1 MKSYKYIVLLVMA
14 LIGITACSD
23 EDFSSSPA
31 LSLTFSTDTIKFDT
45 IFSKV
50 PSSTRT
56 MWVYNR
62 SGKDLRC
69 TNVRL
74 LNGNQTGFRVNV
86 DGVYLSPAAGY
97 QLQDVEIR
105 NKDSLCVFVEVT
117 SPRNGSTLAKELID
131 KILFTLE
138 SGNTQ
143 ELVLDAF
150 SWDAE
155 EVNSLVVTSD
165 MTLESESPLL
175 VNGMITVEKN
185 ATLTIAAGQT
195 LYFNSNAGIEVNGTL
210 RIEGTAEKNVT
221 LRGSRLDN
229 MFSYLPYDLVSGQWK
244 GIHFAESSY
253 DNSIEYADIHSTM
266 DGIVCDPS
274 DVSKLKLD
282 IENSIVHNCQGYG
295 LKAIYSSV
303 KIENCQITNT
313 LNDCVAFFGG
323 NAYIGNSTLAQFYP
337 FDSNRGAALRFTNFY
352 EDATFPLHNM
362 QCINSIVTGYA
373 EDVIMGEKG
382 EEETTFSYSFA
393 NCILRTPEVKDEESA
408 KYFEEIIWEEPG
420 DTESGGD
427 KNFKL
432 VDINT
437 QHYDFHLSENSKAI
451 GSASV
456 TYAPTTDRDGYPRDE
471 KPDMGCYE
479 YREDI

>member
-1 MKSYKYIVLLVMA
+1 MKSCKYLLMLAIAV
-14 LIGITACSD
+14 IGITACSD

-31 LSLTFSTDTIKFDT
+31 LSLTFSTDTVKFDT

-50 PSSTRT
+50 PTSTRT

-74 LNGNQTGFRVNV
+74 LNGNQTGYRVNV

-97 QLQDVEIR
+97 QMQDVEIR
-105 NKDSLCVFVEVT
+105 NKDSLRVFVELT
-117 SPRNGSTLAKELID
+117 SPKTGKLEPQELSD
-131 KILFTLE
+131 KLLFTLE

-155 EVNSLVVTSD
+155 EVNNLVVSSD
-165 MTLESESPLL
+165 MTLESTSPLL
-175 VNGMITVEKN
+175 VNGMIIVEEG
-185 ATLTIAAGQT
+185 ATLTIPAGQT
-195 LYFNSNAGIEVNGTL
+195 IYFSSNAGIEVNGTL
-210 RIEGTAEKNVT
+210 RVEGTAEKNVT

-229 MFSYLPYDLVSGQWK
+229 MFDYLPYDRTPGQWQ
-244 GIHFAESSY
+244 GVR
-253 DNSIEYADIHSTM
+253 M
-266 DGIVCDPS
+266 DGIVCDES
-274 DVSKLKLD
+274 DLSKLKLD

-295 LKAIYSSV
+295 IKAISSSV

-323 NAYIGNSTLAQFYP
+323 NGYVGNSTLAQFYP
-337 FDSNRGAALRFTNFY
+337 FDSRRGAALRFTNFY
-352 EDATFPLHNM
+352 EENTLPLYNLN
-362 QCINSIVTGYA
+362 CVNSIVTGYA
-373 EDVIMGEKG
+373 EDVIMGETN
-382 EEETTFSYSFA
+382 ESETVFSYSFA
-393 NCILRTPEVKDEESA
+393 NCILRTPEVKDEKSA
-408 KYFEEIIWEEPG
+408 SFFTDIIWEEPE
-420 DTESGGD
+420 DTVYGGD

-432 VDINT
+432 VDIDT
-437 QHYDFHLSENSKAI
+437 QHYDFHLSDKSKAI
-451 GSASV
+451 GAAST
-456 TYAPTTDRDGYPRDE
+456 TYAPANDRDGKTRDD

-479 YREDI
+479 FREE

>member
-1 MKSYKYIVLLVMA
+1 MLAIAV
-14 LIGITACSD
+14 IGITACSD

-31 LSLTFSTDTIKFDT
+31 LSLTFSTDTVKFDT

-50 PSSTRT
+50 PTSTRT

-74 LNGNQTGFRVNV
+74 LNGNQTGYRVNV

-97 QLQDVEIR
+97 QMQDVEIR
-105 NKDSLCVFVEVT
+105 NKDSLRVFVELT
-117 SPRNGSTLAKELID
+117 SPKTGKLEPQELSD
-131 KILFTLE
+131 KLLFTLE

-155 EVNSLVVTSD
+155 EVNNLVVSSD
-165 MTLESESPLL
+165 MTLESTSPLL
-175 VNGMITVEKN
+175 VNGMIIVEEG
-185 ATLTIAAGQT
+185 ATLTIPAGQT
-195 LYFNSNAGIEVNGTL
+195 IYFSSNAGIEVNGTL
-210 RIEGTAEKNVT
+210 RVEGTAEENVT

-229 MFSYLPYDLVSGQWK
+229 MFDYLPYDLISGQWK
-244 GIHFAESSY
+244 GIHLKASSY
-253 DNSIEYADIHSTM
+253 DNYIGYADIHSTM
-266 DGIVCDPS
+266 DGIVCDES
-274 DVSKLKLD
+274 DLSKLKLD

-295 LKAIYSSV
+295 IKAISSSV

-323 NAYIGNSTLAQFYP
+323 NGYVGNSTLAQFYP
-337 FDSNRGAALRFTNFY
+337 FDSKRGAALRFTNFF
-352 EDATFPLHNM
+352 EEKTLPLHNLN
-362 QCINSIVTGYA
+362 CVNSIVTGYA
-373 EDVIMGEKG
+373 EDVIMGETN
-382 EEETTFSYSFA
+382 ESETVFSYSFA
-393 NCILRTPEVKDEESA
+393 NCILRTPEVKDEKSA
-408 KYFEEIIWEEPG
+408 SFFTDIIWEEPE
-420 DTESGGD
+420 DTVYGGD

-432 VDINT
+432 VDIDT
-437 QHYDFHLSENSKAI
+437 QHYDFHLSDKSKAI
-451 GSASV
+451 GAAST
-456 TYAPTTDRDGYPRDE
+456 TYAPANDRDGKPRDD

-479 YREDI
+479 FREE

>member
-1 MKSYKYIVLLVMA
+1 MKSCKYIVLLVMV
-14 LIGITACSD
+14 LIGITACND

-31 LSLTFSTDTIKFDT
+31 LSLTFSTDSVKFDT

-105 NKDSLCVFVEVT
+105 NKDSIRVFVEVT
-117 SPRNGSTLAKELID
+117 SPRNGNTVAKELVD
-131 KILFTLE
+131 KLLFTLE
-138 SGNTQ
+138 SGVTQ
-143 ELVLDAF
+143 ELILDAF

-155 EVNSLVVTSD
+155 EVNNLVVSSD

-175 VNGMITVEKN
+175 INGMITVEKN
-185 ATLTIAAGQT
+185 ATLTIPAGQT

-210 RIEGTAEKNVT
+210 KIEGTADNNVT

-229 MFSYLPYDLVSGQWK
+229 MFDYLPYDLISGQWK
-244 GIHFAESSY
+244 GIHIAESSY
-253 DNSIEYADIHSTM
+253 DNIIEYADIHATM
-266 DGIVCDPS
+266 DAIVCDSS
-274 DVSKLKLD
+274 DISKLKLD
-282 IENSIVHNCQGYG
+282 IENSIIHNCQGYG
-295 LKAIYSSV
+295 IKAIHSSI
-303 KIENCQITNT
+303 KIENCQVTNT

-337 FDSNRGAALRFTNFY
+337 FDSNRGAALRFTNFF
-352 EDATFPLHNM
+352 ESKTFPLYNM
-362 QCINSIVTGYA
+362 QCVNSIVTGYA
-373 EDVIMGEKG
+373 EDVIMGEKS
-382 EEETTFSYSFA
+382 EEEATFSYTFA

-408 KYFEEIIWEEPG
+408 KYFEGVIWEEPE
-420 DTESGGD
+420 DTIYGGE

-432 VDINT
+432 VNINT
-437 QHYDFHLSENSKAI
+437 QHYDFHLSEKSKAI
-451 GSASV
+451 GAASEAYS
-456 TYAPTTDRDGYPRDE
+456 TSTDRDGFPRDE

-479 YREDI
+479 FREDS

>member
-1 MKSYKYIVLLVMA
+1 MKSCKYLLMLAIAV
-14 LIGITACSD
+14 IGITACSD

-31 LSLTFSTDTIKFDT
+31 LSLTFSTDTVKFDT

-50 PSSTRT
+50 PTSTRT

-74 LNGNQTGFRVNV
+74 LNGNQTGYRVNV

-97 QLQDVEIR
+97 QMQDVEIR
-105 NKDSLCVFVEVT
+105 NKDSLRVFVELT
-117 SPRNGSTLAKELID
+117 SPKTGKLEPQELSD
-131 KILFTLE
+131 KLLFTLE

-155 EVNSLVVTSD
+155 EVNNLVVSSD
-165 MTLESESPLL
+165 MTLESTSPLL
-175 VNGMITVEKN
+175 VNGMIIVEEG
-185 ATLTIAAGQT
+185 ATLTIPAGQT
-195 LYFNSNAGIEVNGTL
+195 IYFSSNAGIEVNGTL
-210 RIEGTAEKNVT
+210 RVEGTAEENVT

-229 MFSYLPYDLVSGQWK
+229 MFDYLPYDLISGQWK
-244 GIHFAESSY
+244 GIHLKASSY
-253 DNSIEYADIHSTM
+253 DNYIGYADIHSTM
-266 DGIVCDPS
+266 DGIVCDES
-274 DVSKLKLD
+274 DLSKLKLD

-295 LKAIYSSV
+295 IKAISSSV

-323 NAYIGNSTLAQFYP
+323 NAYVGNSTLAQFYP
-337 FDSNRGAALRFTNFY
+337 FDSRRGAALRFTNFY
-352 EDATFPLHNM
+352 EENTLPLYNLN
-362 QCINSIVTGYA
+362 CVNSIVTGYA
-373 EDVIMGEKG
+373 EDVIMGETN
-382 EEETTFSYSFA
+382 ESETVFSYSFA
-393 NCILRTPEVKDEESA
+393 NCILRTPEVKDEKSA
-408 KYFEEIIWEEPG
+408 SFFTDIIWEEPE
-420 DTESGGD
+420 DTVYGGD

-432 VDINT
+432 VDIDT
-437 QHYDFHLSENSKAI
+437 QHYDFHLSDKSKAI
-451 GSASV
+451 GAAST
-456 TYAPTTDRDGYPRDE
+456 TYAPANDRDGKTRDD

-479 YREDI
+479 FREE

>member
-1 MKSYKYIVLLVMA
+1 MKSCKYLLMLAIAV
-14 LIGITACSD
+14 IGITACSD

-31 LSLTFSTDTIKFDT
+31 LSLTFSTDTVKFDT

-50 PSSTRT
+50 PTSTRT

-74 LNGNQTGFRVNV
+74 LNGNQTGYRVNV

-97 QLQDVEIR
+97 QMQDVEIR
-105 NKDSLCVFVEVT
+105 NKDSLRVFVELT
-117 SPRNGSTLAKELID
+117 SPKTGKLEPQELSD
-131 KILFTLE
+131 KLLFTLE

-155 EVNSLVVTSD
+155 EVNNLVVSSD
-165 MTLESESPLL
+165 MTLESTSPLL
-175 VNGMITVEKN
+175 VNGMIIVEEG
-185 ATLTIAAGQT
+185 ATLTIPAGQT
-195 LYFNSNAGIEVNGTL
+195 IYFSSNAGIEVNGTL
-210 RIEGTAEKNVT
+210 RVEGTAEENVT

-229 MFSYLPYDLVSGQWK
+229 MFDYLPYDLISGQWK
-244 GIHFAESSY
+244 GIHLKASSY
-253 DNSIEYADIHSTM
+253 DNYIGYADIHSTM
-266 DGIVCDPS
+266 DGIVCDES
-274 DVSKLKLD
+274 DLSKLKLD

-295 LKAIYSSV
+295 IKAISSSV

-323 NAYIGNSTLAQFYP
+323 NGYVGNSTLAQFYP
-337 FDSNRGAALRFTNFY
+337 FDSKRGAALRFTNFF
-352 EDATFPLHNM
+352 EEKTLPLHNLN
-362 QCINSIVTGYA
+362 CVNSIVTGYA
-373 EDVIMGEKG
+373 EDVIMGETN
-382 EEETTFSYSFA
+382 ESETVFSYSFA
-393 NCILRTPEVKDEESA
+393 NCILRTPEVKDEKSA
-408 KYFEEIIWEEPG
+408 SFFTDIIWEEPE
-420 DTESGGD
+420 DTVYGGD

-432 VDINT
+432 VDIDT
-437 QHYDFHLSENSKAI
+437 QHYDFHLSDKSKAI
-451 GSASV
+451 GAAST
-456 TYAPTTDRDGYPRDE
+456 TYAPANDRDGKTRDD

-479 YREDI
+479 FREE